1 MLYRKDMTPEER
13 EAYNRSRRSNPDKI
27 GRADPV
33 RVEIAAQAYAKKA
46 DRRDVAD
53 ALGLSRSGQRAGAP
67 YDIAA
72 LPEVQQ
78 RAAEIVRT
86 RFLRNEI
93 TADRVMTELAR
104 VAFSTAKDLF
114 DKEGNL
120 TPIQDMEDDAAS
132 TIVGFDVESRPGRGK
147 NATSTTITKV
157 RRADKMAALGI
168 LAKHF
173 KIVAA
178 ETDGVNAL
186 ASALADRLDAAKR
199 RIPVPQ
205 DVQDANIIQPG
216 EAEGFAH
223 GAIAA
228 PTEDLGP
235 QWEAEAAPD
244 HNPPSQGPSQDS
256 SDETELW

>member
-1 MLYRKDMTPEER
+1 MATDPEAKR
-13 EAYNRSRRSNPDKI
+13 YV
-27 GRADPV
+27 DPV
-33 RVEIAAQAYAKKA
+33 KIEIAAQAYAERGNRA
-46 DRRDVAD
+46 DVAN
-53 ALGLSRSGQRAGAP
+53 ALGLSRSYQRVGGQR
-67 YDIAA
+67 DIAA

-78 RAAEIVRT
+78 RAAELVRT

-114 DKEGNL
+114 DKDGNL
-120 TPIQDMEDDAAS
+120 IPIQDMEDDAAS

-147 NATSTTITKV
+147 DEAPTTVTKV

-178 ETDGVNAL
+178 ETDGVNAF

-199 RIPVPQ
+199 RIPVPP
-205 DVQDANIIQPG
+205 DVQDARIIQPG

-228 PTEDLGP
+228 PTEDLSP

-244 HNPPSQGPSQDS
+244 PNPPSQGPSQDS